1 MKPPLGAV
9 GKHGS
14 TAVTERVIK
23 TLKFE
28 WLKHVSFIKGI
39 DHLATLCEQ
48 FEHWYNRWRPHMS
61 LDGLRPDDVYY
72 NKKPRKPQRS
82 AKTVPSNIEQ
92 PLFREA
98 RVTGYRLRDVA

>member
-1 MKPPLGAV
+1 
-9 GKHGS
+9 
-14 TAVTERVIK
+14 
-23 TLKFE
+23 E